1 MDLQA
6 RIEAIKRDND
16 RKKEEKNR
24 IEGKLDSLK
33 QQMKEQFDCDD
44 IKQLQDKIVALKA
57 QIAEQEADITDRIEK
72 MENYGK

>member
-6 RIEAIKRDND
+6 RIETIKRDND

-33 QQMKEQFDCDD
+33 QQMKEQFGCDD
-44 IKQLQDKIVALKA
+44 IKQLQDKIVTLKA

>member
-6 RIEAIKRDND
+6 RIETIKRDND

-33 QQMKEQFDCDD
+33 QQMKEQFNCDD

>member
-6 RIEAIKRDND
+6 RIETIKRDND

-44 IKQLQDKIVALKA
+44 IKQLQDKIVTLKA

>member
-6 RIEAIKRDND
+6 RIETIKRDND

-33 QQMKEQFDCDD
+33 QQMKEPAFWEVYIDD
-44 IKQLQDKIVALKA
+44 FM
-57 QIAEQEADITDRIEK
+57 DRGE
-72 MENYGK
+72 

>member
-6 RIEAIKRDND
+6 RIETIKRDND

-33 QQMKEQFDCDD
+33 QQMKEQFNCDD
-44 IKQLQDKIVALKA
+44 IKQLQYKIVALKT
-57 QIAEQEADITDRIEK
+57 QIAEQETDITDRIEK

>member
-6 RIEAIKRDND
+6 RIETIKRDND

-33 QQMKEQFDCDD
+33 QQMKEQFNCDD
-44 IKQLQDKIVALKA
+44 IKQLQDKIVALKT
-57 QIAEQEADITDRIEK
+57 QIAEQETDITDRIEK

>member
-6 RIEAIKRDND
+6 RIETIKRDND

-44 IKQLQDKIVALKA
+44 VKQLQDKIVALKA